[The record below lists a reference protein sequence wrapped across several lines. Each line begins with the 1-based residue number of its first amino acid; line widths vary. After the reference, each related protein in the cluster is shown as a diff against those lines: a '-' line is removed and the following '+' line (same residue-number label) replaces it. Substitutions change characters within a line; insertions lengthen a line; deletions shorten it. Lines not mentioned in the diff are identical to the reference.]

1 MIRHLVLVMCLFA
14 ASAWAQ
20 QSQDS
25 YRIEA
30 KVANQSEAE
39 RIAAAKANMG
49 EVIQRITGDAS
60 SLQHP
65 LVRQA
70 ISDAPNYLAKFNY
83 PTDTSIVLNFSPQAV
98 QKLLVDAQLIA
109 AAKSNSQSVKLYVV
123 NAADFATFK
132 QVQSYL
138 KTIGV
143 IRRVELTSVNKEMIE
158 FTLNLDGDAEQLKST
173 LSVANRLQLL
183 AGDVASPLS
192 FRWQN

>member
-1 MIRHLVLVMCLFA
+1 MCLFA

-83 PTDTSIVLNFSPQAV
+83 PTDTSIVLNFSPQDTP
-98 QKLLVDAQLIA
+98 KLFSKLPVSRVFDTKNKPHVLHHFETLAQLLPEA
-109 AAKSNSQSVKLYVV
+109 
-123 NAADFATFK
+123 
-132 QVQSYL
+132 
-138 KTIGV
+138 
-143 IRRVELTSVNKEMIE
+143 
-158 FTLNLDGDAEQLKST
+158 
-173 LSVANRLQLL
+173 
-183 AGDVASPLS
+183 
-192 FRWQN
+192 